1 MRALR
6 KMPSYKETIEY
17 LYGLKRLGIRP
28 GLALIKA
35 LLGRL
40 GEPQAAYP
48 TVHVAGT
55 NGKGSCS
62 AMIESVLTEAGF
74 RTGLFTSPHLSS
86 FNERIR
92 ISGKQITN
100 NEVVRVA
107 TRVKEACEGG
117 RLCPTFFE
125 FSTAMAFE
133 YFRKK
138 RVDLAILETGMG
150 GRLDS
155 TNVTAPV
162 VSVITSIGY
171 DHKEHLGTTL
181 AEIAGEK
188 AGIIRPSAVVVS
200 APQRPAVQKVLKRVS
215 REKHAALLILGTD
228 FHVKP
233 GASRPSRP
241 GGPSRPGW
249 PSRLFDYSGISRTLN
264 RLRLNLDG
272 PFQIENAGVA
282 LSAVEVLKSLGYDI
296 PERAMRRGLK
306 RVEWPGRVET
316 VGKRPLVIL
325 DSAHNPDGARAL
337 VEALEGFSYSK
348 LVLVIGAMAD
358 KDLEGMLKHLAPG
371 ADTVILTTPKQQ
383 RAAPPATLLKALKP
397 YKKKTII
404 KEDVSRAVDEALK
417 QAAKPDAILITGSIF
432 TVGEARD
439 YLG

>member
-1 MRALR
+1 
-6 KMPSYKETIEY
+6 MPSYKETIEY

-40 GEPQAAYP
+40 GEPQAEYP

-92 ISGKQITN
+92 VNGKHIAN
-100 NEVVRVA
+100 NEVIRVA
-107 TRVKEACEGG
+107 ARVKEACKGPG
-117 RLCPTFFE
+117 LLGPPDRLCPTFFE
-125 FSTAMAFE
+125 FSTAMALE

-155 TNVTAPV
+155 TNVTAPQ

-181 AEIAGEK
+181 AKIAGEK
-188 AGIIRPSAVVVS
+188 AGIIRPSGIVVS
-200 APQRPAVQKVLKRVS
+200 AAQRPTVQKVLKRVS
-215 REKHAALLILGTD
+215 RKKHAALLMLGTD

-233 GASRPSRP
+233 RP
-241 GGPSRPGW
+241 GG
-249 PSRLFDYSGISRTLN
+249 LFDYSGIACLN

-272 PFQIENAGVA
+272 PFQRENAA
-282 LSAVEVLKSLGYDI
+282 LALAAVEVLKSLGYDI
-296 PERAMRRGLK
+296 PVRAMRRGLK

-316 VGKRPLVIL
+316 VRKRPLVIL

-337 VEALEGFSYSK
+337 KEALEGFSYSR
-348 LVLVIGAMAD
+348 LVLVIGAMGD
-358 KDLEGMLKHLAPG
+358 KDLGGMLKHLAPS

-383 RAAPPATLLKALKP
+383 RAAPAAALLKALRP
-397 YKKKTII
+397 YKKKTLI
-404 KEDVSRAVDEALK
+404 KKDVPEAVAEALK

-439 YLG
+439 YLGAILERTFL